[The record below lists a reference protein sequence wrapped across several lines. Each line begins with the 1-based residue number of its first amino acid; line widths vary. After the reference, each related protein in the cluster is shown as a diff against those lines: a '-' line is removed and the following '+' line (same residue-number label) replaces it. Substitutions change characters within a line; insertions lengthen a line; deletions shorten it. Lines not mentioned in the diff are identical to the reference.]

1 MVSTLNVAAVA
12 LGALLFWTCLGSAV
26 TRCVFPAAL
35 ALPLAPAVGWA
46 VHSAL
51 ALPILCLVGFSQ
63 LSVIGLALLAL
74 VARFALARTW
84 PRPVADA
91 GPSVPAWAYAVA
103 ALLALAPAIAI
114 LPKSVEAGVI
124 LAGPVFD
131 HSKIAM
137 VDEMARLGVPPGNP
151 FIGEGASRL
160 VYYYLWH
167 FSAAQLAAAFGISG
181 WAADIALTWVTAF
194 ASLAL
199 MMGLAVRLAG
209 RRSAALWVVPLAL
222 AASLRPVLR
231 MIWSSDRLDAVVL
244 PDTGFAGWFFQSAWV
259 PQHLMSASC
268 VVVAA
273 MLMCG
278 LAHVPAKWIPVRRQ
292 EHAPMEESS
301 ARSDSAKTERA
312 LERGILRVVV
322 LALLAAAAFGSSTW
336 VGGVTFALAAPAIG
350 AVLLWQAEHGERLP
364 LLARF
369 AGATVLTLAL
379 AAPFLRDQLTMAAV
393 HAAGA
398 PIALRPH
405 EVLGDAF
412 GDGLRR
418 VLDLPAFWL
427 VLLPVELPAIFL
439 TGVVAA
445 AALRRATIDP
455 AVRREGLAL
464 ALLTFAGLAVSWL
477 LASTLGDNND
487 LGWRAALAPIAVL
500 TVFAAA
506 GLARWVAVR
515 AWMPAAAALVAIA
528 LGLPRSYE
536 ILRDN
541 ATGRMQE
548 DAAAF
553 AQAPA
558 MWAAVRRHSLPEERV
573 GNNPLA
579 LRAATPWP
587 ANIGWALLA
596 NRRSC
601 YAGREFALVFTALPA
616 ARRDAIDALF
626 VRVFA
631 GDASPDEVRDLAMRY
646 GCSVIALTARDG
658 AWTNDPFAASPFFRM
673 VETAPGR
680 WKIYR
685 ALAPGD
691 GGYRS

>member
-12 LGALLFWTCLGSAV
+12 LGALLFWSCLGSAV
-26 TRCVFPAAL
+26 TRRVLPASL
-35 ALPLAPAVGWA
+35 ALPLAPVVGWA

-51 ALPILCLVGFSQ
+51 ALPILRLVGFSQ
-63 LSVIGLALLAL
+63 LNVIGLALLAL
-74 VARFALARTW
+74 AARFALARTR
-84 PRPVADA
+84 PRAAEDM
-91 GPSVPAWAYAVA
+91 GPSVPAWAYAAA
-103 ALLALAPAIAI
+103 ALLALAPAIAL

-151 FIGEGASRL
+151 FIGVGASRL

-167 FSAAQLAAAFGISG
+167 FSAAELAAAFRVSG

-222 AASLRPVLR
+222 AASLRPVLKT
-231 MIWSSDRLDAVVL
+231 IWSSDRLDTVLL

-259 PQHLMSASC
+259 PQHLMSAFC
-268 VVVAA
+268 VVAAA
-273 MLMCG
+273 MLMC
-278 LAHVPAKWIPVRRQ
+278 
-292 EHAPMEESS
+292 
-301 ARSDSAKTERA
+301 A
-312 LERGILRVVV
+312 LTQRGILRVVL
-322 LALLAAAAFGSSTW
+322 LALLAAAAFESSTW
-336 VGGVTFALAAPAIG
+336 IGGVTFALAAPAIG
-350 AVLLWQAEHGERLP
+350 TVLLWQSERADRLR
-364 LLARF
+364 LMVRF
-369 AGATVLTLAL
+369 AGAAVLMLAL
-379 AAPFLRDQLTMAAV
+379 VAPFLRDQLAMAAM
-393 HAAGA
+393 HEAGA
-398 PIALRPH
+398 PIAVRPH
-405 EVLGDAF
+405 EVLGAAF
-412 GDGLRR
+412 GDALRR
-418 VLDLPAFWL
+418 VLDLPAYWM

-439 TGVVAA
+439 TGIIAA
-445 AALRRATIDP
+445 AGLRRTTLDP

-464 ALLTFAGLAVSWL
+464 ALLAFAGLSVSWL

-487 LGWRAALAPIAVL
+487 LGWRAALPPIAVL
-500 TVFAAA
+500 TAFAAA
-506 GLARWVAVR
+506 GLARWVAAR
-515 AWMPAAAALVAIA
+515 AWTPVAAALVAIA
-528 LGLPRSYE
+528 LSLPRSYE

-541 ATGRMQE
+541 AAGHMQP

-558 MWAAVRRHSLPEERV
+558 MWAAVRRHSLADERV

-596 NRRSC
+596 HRRSC

-631 GDASPDEVRDLAMRY
+631 GDGSPDDVRDLAIRY
-646 GCSVIALTARDG
+646 GCRVIALTASDG
-658 AWTNDPFAASPFFRM
+658 AWTDDPFAASPFFRL
-673 VETAPGR
+673 VESAPGR